1 MMSIPV
7 LTHARKDPPANFSF
21 AFQPIVDIESG
32 TAYSHEALV
41 RGSNGESARSV
52 LDAYQAQIAQFDSA
66 CRARA
71 LQVARSIGVHGN
83 LNINLLP
90 SVALHETFGLAS
102 TLEAAL
108 REGFPPEAIIVEAT
122 EVDLFS
128 DPVQFAAAINQ
139 YRRAGIRFAIDDFGA
154 GYSGLGL
161 LAEFQPDMV
170 KLDMCLVRNIHSH
183 GPRQSIVRAIRQ
195 VCLDLGM
202 DLVAEGVE
210 TVEEFRWLQGIGI
223 SLFQGYLFA
232 RPMFEGLPEFVIP
245 DR

>member
-1 MMSIPV
+1 MPLSPR
-7 LTHARKDPPANFSF
+7 AAPEDQFGDFSF
-21 AFQPIVDIESG
+21 AFQPIVDIETG
-32 TAYSHEALV
+32 TTYSHEALV
-41 RGSNGESARSV
+41 RGRNGESAGSV
-52 LDAYQAQIAQFDSA
+52 LDGHRARIALFDSI

-71 LQVARSIGVHGN
+71 LRVASSVGLPGN

-90 SVALHETFGLAS
+90 SVALDEAFGLAS
-102 TLEAAL
+102 TLAAAR
-108 REGFPPEAIIVEAT
+108 RERFSPERIIVEAT
-122 EVDLFS
+122 EVDLIG
-128 DPVQFAAAINQ
+128 DPAHFAGVLNQ

-154 GYSGLGL
+154 GYSGLSL

-170 KLDMCLVRNIHSH
+170 KLDMRLVRNIHSH

-210 TVEEFRWLQGIGI
+210 TVEEFRWFAGLGVH
-223 SLFQGYLFA
+223 LFQGYLFGQ
-232 RPMFEGLPEFVIP
+232 PLFEGTPEFVIP